1 MDSLSR
7 KKNIPNNSVSRITDL
22 RAPKDIPPQS
32 PKNFFPPVVNE
43 LPIHHHSRIFQNV
56 SQEEIRHGDRAINK
70 EKPGKKTRSIISVAL
85 FLMVAVFAGIIGW
98 YEFKNNDNSLDKMLA
113 RYKTAEKTTTL
124 EKQSATTSPAAKP
137 TVQPETQA
145 AQPDQI
151 SQNSENLGT
160 QATEPQQLSEEGDK
174 KTFKNNEISFDYPEG
189 YKVEDNG
196 GQVIATKNDTMW
208 RMKVYDNKDKKEI
221 KAWFDGYFSGKDIS
235 DCLESDP
242 ATLMI
247 GGLATKQMKPSA
259 EGKKCEGEG
268 FYALNS
274 DKTKVVRIR
283 LDKADETE
291 ANKIL
296 GTFKFEK

>member
-7 KKNIPNNSVSRITDL
+7 KKNTSNEPVGRVTDL
-22 RAPKDIPPQS
+22 RISQDIPSKS
-32 PKNFFPPVVNE
+32 PENFSPPVANE
-43 LPIHHHSRIFQNV
+43 PPIDRPRI
-56 SQEEIRHGDRAINK
+56 IRNIHQSEMPFSDKTVKK
-70 EKPGKKTRSIISVAL
+70 EKPEKRTRSIISVIL
-85 FLMVAVFAGIIGW
+85 FLMVAIFAGIIGW

-113 RYKTAEKTTTL
+113 RYKTAEKTTNL

-137 TVQPETQA
+137 TAQPQTQA
-145 AQPDQI
+145 TQTDQN
-151 SQNSENLGT
+151 SPSSENLGT
-160 QATEPQQLSEEGDK
+160 GTTDPQQSPEEGNK
-174 KTFKNNEISFDYPEG
+174 NTFKNNEVSFKYPEG

-196 GQVIATKNDTMW
+196 GQIIATKNEAMW

-221 KAWFDGYFSGKDIS
+221 KAWFDGYFSGKDIV
-235 DCLESDP
+235 DCSEGDP
-242 ATLMI
+242 ATLKI

-296 GTFKFEK
+296 SSFKFIK